1 MKAIPFVCLLLLL
14 SAVAALHAKVPP
26 EDVVFIQ
33 VLADPIKVRP
43 VGDAGYPDC
52 SMTRKKQEIIW
63 SRSASSEIALIRAAD
78 EPFKSKPIPEY
89 AKWARLV
96 VDAFAPDETCSKPF
110 YVSGHPVTCIEVEGG
125 RSECRV
131 YNPLEVLE
139 RRRKARI
146 EQWKMLR
153 ERGDVS
159 LMTFRK

>member
-14 SAVAALHAKVPP
+14 SAVAALHVKVPT
-26 EDVVFIQ
+26 EDAVFIQ
-33 VLADPIKVRP
+33 ALAEPIKVRP
-43 VGDAGYPDC
+43 VGDAGNPDC
-52 SMTRKKQEIIW
+52 SATRKKQEIIW
-63 SRSASSEIALIRAAD
+63 SRSASSEIAFIRASD

-89 AKWARLV
+89 AKWTRLI
-96 VDAFAPDETCSKPF
+96 VDAFGPNETCSEPF

-131 YNPLEVLE
+131 YNPLKVLE

>member
-1 MKAIPFVCLLLLL
+1 MKAIPFVCLWLLL
-14 SAVAALHAKVPP
+14 STLAVLHPNATQQ
-26 EDVVFIQ
+26 DVVFIQ
-33 VLADPIKVRP
+33 ALTDPLKVRP
-43 VGDAGYPDC
+43 AVDAGNPDC
-52 SMTRKKQEIIW
+52 SATRKKQEIIW